1 MSRNQEYAQQYAE
14 YAMEQ
19 MRRYGIPA
27 SVTLAQGIL
36 ESSNGRSRLAQNENN
51 HFGIKATP
59 SWIAEGGRYGL
70 YSDDKPNEKFCSY
83 DSVGDSYEHHSR
95 FLKENSRYAGCFKL
109 SPDDYKGWTR
119 SIEKAGYA
127 TGGKYAENL
136 QKIIEQNGL
145 QQYDRLVMQE
155 MAAQGREFGVE
166 NNPLRASGEVTNAN
180 GYSFP
185 VERKEFLFVTSPFGM
200 RQDPTDG
207 TKQKMHKG
215 VDIRCNGDA
224 VLATENGGKIIAVNH
239 NKNTPGGKS
248 VTVEYAR
255 ADGSKVQCTYMHL
268 REVSVKVGDSVQAG
282 GRLGTSGNTGT
293 RTTGEH
299 LHFGVVNIYAD
310 GTRRD
315 IDPAAYLAEIAQK
328 GQLKQQMLHN
338 GNDLLAKYKE
348 AEAPSV
354 EKNLS
359 PDDWMKKLLSSEDSG
374 VGLSGCND
382 PIVEMAITA
391 FASLML
397 LATQIDNRNEEE
409 QKAAI
414 SAAMDS
420 RNIDLKPLLPN
431 MKNCDLT
438 IGENG
443 KAILRV
449 DNGELRVSRELTA
462 AELSRL
468 SATLN
473 NLTFPEETRRMR
485 IAGML
490 NTIILS
496 EAASQNFEQGMSQ
509 QQGQTENLRR

>member
-1 MSRNQEYAQQYAE
+1 MSRNQEYEARYAE

-70 YSDDKPNEKFCSY
+70 YSDDKPDEKFCSY

-200 RQDPTDG
+200 RQDPMDG
-207 TKQKMHKG
+207 SKQQMHKG
-215 VDIRCNGDA
+215 VDIRCNGDT
-224 VLATENGGKIIAVNH
+224 VLATENGGKVIAVNH

-248 VTVEYAR
+248 LTVEYAR

-268 REVSVKVGDSVQAG
+268 REVSVKVGDLVQAG
-282 GRLGTSGNTGT
+282 GRLGSSGNTGT

-299 LHFGVVNIYAD
+299 LHFGVANIYAD

-359 PDDWMKKLLSSEDSG
+359 PADWMKKLLSSEDSG

-382 PIVEMAITA
+382 PIVEMAMTA

-409 QKAAI
+409 QKAMI
-414 SAAMDS
+414 STAMDL
-420 RNIDLKPLLPN
+420 RTIDLKPLLPN

-443 KAILRV
+443 KAILKA

-462 AELSRL
+462 SELNRL

-473 NLTFPEETRRMR
+473 NGTLTEETKRMR
-485 IAGML
+485 VTGML
-490 NTIILS
+490 NTVILS
-496 EAASQNFEQGMSQ
+496 EAASQNFEQEMSR